1 MKKLSLSAYHIPPRR
16 KARRAPRSNPRV
28 ACGTVGPKRN
38 KYVGG
43 LVALKGKWG
52 NKPRK
57 IIGCATKAGDDRA
70 FYATRVVGKSGT
82 RYVPIPKAAVRG
94 LHHRDSSR
102 VYIPTH
108 TKTTKTPASII
119 AAFEKRYAALE
130 AKAKAKAK
138 PAKRKPRANPAR
150 KTGKLV
156 GAAKVAFLKRMA
168 AGKRRA
174 ARR

>member
-1 MKKLSLSAYHIPPRR
+1 
-16 KARRAPRSNPRV
+16 
-28 ACGTVGPKRN
+28 
-38 KYVGG
+38 
-43 LVALKGKWG
+43 
-52 NKPRK
+52 
-57 IIGCATKAGDDRA
+57 
-70 FYATRVVGKSGT
+70 
-82 RYVPIPKAAVRG
+82 VRG

-102 VYIPTH
+102 VYVPKH

-130 AKAKAKAK
+130 AKAKAK

>member
-43 LVALKGKWG
+43 IVALKGKWG
-52 NKPRK
+52 GKPRK
-57 IIGCATKAGDDRA
+57 VVGCATKAGDDRA

-82 RYVPIPKAAVRG
+82 RYVPIPKSAVRG
-94 LHHRDSSR
+94 LHHRDPSR
-102 VYIPTH
+102 AYVPKH
-108 TKTTKTPASII
+108 TTTTKTSAKLI
-119 AAFEKRYAALE
+119 AAWEKRYAALE
-130 AKAKAKAK
+130 AKGAKAKA
-138 PAKRKPRANPAR
+138 AKRKPRANPVR

-174 ARR
+174 AGR

>member
-16 KARRAPRSNPRV
+16 KASRAPRTNPRV

-52 NKPRK
+52 GKPRK
-57 IIGCATKAGDDRA
+57 VIGCATKKGDDRA

-94 LHHRDSSR
+94 LHHRDPSR
-102 VYIPTH
+102 VYIPKH
-108 TKTTKTPASII
+108 TKTVKTPATII
-119 AAFEKRYAALE
+119 AAWEKRYAALE
-130 AKAKAKAK
+130 AKAK
-138 PAKRKPRANPAR
+138 PAKRKPRTNPAK
-150 KTGKLV
+150 KTVKLT

-174 ARR
+174 AGR